1 MAWTLT
7 NQRRFRVVLRQLR
20 EAKEQ
25 DGAHSTTRGV
35 RLRLDAEAAAAQD
48 LEDHQVA
55 AEVEERP
62 QGAEDHLI
70 LGDQD
75 PEGRLAVEEAEA
87 HLQEAAD
94 RQIRGRES

>member
-1 MAWTLT
+1 M
-7 NQRRFRVVLRQLR
+7 VLRQPQEARELR
-20 EAKEQ
+20 
-25 DGAHSTTRGV
+25 GAHSTTRGV
-35 RLRLDAEAAAAQD
+35 CSWLGAETAAAQD